1 MLRASDVVPGGWRF
15 DHDPVG
21 SFAGMDF
28 GPAAATPADFA
39 ARHAILSA
47 SPESPFVRTFA
58 VLRREAGRIDDLVG
72 CVLRRIG
79 AGGRS
84 RRTLETADEW
94 YGTLAGV
101 FGLRL
106 ADVGADE
113 RAALWGRVRAAHE
126 AWLAR

>member
-1 MLRASDVVPGGWRF
+1 M
-15 DHDPVG
+15 
-21 SFAGMDF
+21 
-28 GPAAATPADFA
+28 
-39 ARHAILSA
+39 
-47 SPESPFVRTFA
+47 RTFA
-58 VLRREAGRIDDLVG
+58 VLRRDAAASTTSSAACCAGST
-72 CVLRRIG
+72 

-94 YGTLAGV
+94 YGALAGV